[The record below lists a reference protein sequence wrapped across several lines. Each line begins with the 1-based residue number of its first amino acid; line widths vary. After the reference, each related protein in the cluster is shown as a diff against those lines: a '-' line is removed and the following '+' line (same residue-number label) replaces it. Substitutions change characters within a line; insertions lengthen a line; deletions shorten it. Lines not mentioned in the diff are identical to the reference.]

1 VRRNNHALEIPLVKL
16 VVDSASGRP
25 AIVKGDVVA
34 RQRHSCFHL
43 EASHLRQAARRN
55 HRSMKERVNL
65 QRLDERSE
73 VSVNFG
79 AASMP
84 VASEVGT
91 RMQRQITG
99 HTWRRR
105 SREQVDRA
113 GIYTSLSGTVPA
125 SNYVS
130 FIVNFQDEPERIWLS
145 YSGT

>member
-1 VRRNNHALEIPLVKL
+1 VLSLGGFAL
-16 VVDSASGRP
+16 ASGS
-25 AIVKGDVVA
+25 AEKSQVDEGKG
-34 RQRHSCFHL
+34 QPT
-43 EASHLRQAARRN
+43 E
-55 HRSMKERVNL
+55 
-65 QRLDERSE
+65 RLDERSE

-91 RMQRQITG
+91 RMQRQLTG

-130 FIVNFQDEPERIWLS
+130 FLVNFQDEPERIWLS